1 MTRNRISLIMV
12 GIICVSLLSCSDKKP
27 EGKTQEKTDKWIYVG
42 ETENGILYYDKMSV
56 TKVNPKII
64 KVWTRE
70 KLSKVN
76 KDKIIQDRKYT
87 KQPIEGWDRL
97 DITMFLEEEDCMNYT
112 TKTIKRVDYDDEG
125 KVLYEYKNPNP
136 MINEIIPHTIG
147 ETLHR
152 KVCQE

>member
-12 GIICVSLLSCSDKKP
+12 GIICVFLLSCSDKKL
-27 EGKTQEKTDKWIYVG
+27 KEKTDRWIYIG
-42 ETENGILYYDKMSV
+42 ETEYGILYYDKMSV
-56 TKVNPKII
+56 TNVSPNII
-64 KVWTRE
+64 RVWTKR

-87 KQPIEGWDRL
+87 KQPIEGWDKL
-97 DITMFLEEEDCMNYT
+97 DITMFLEEEDCANYT
-112 TKTIKRVDYDDEG
+112 TKTIKMVDYDDEG
-125 KVLYEYKNPNP
+125 KVLSEYENPNP

-152 KVCQE
+152 KVCQK